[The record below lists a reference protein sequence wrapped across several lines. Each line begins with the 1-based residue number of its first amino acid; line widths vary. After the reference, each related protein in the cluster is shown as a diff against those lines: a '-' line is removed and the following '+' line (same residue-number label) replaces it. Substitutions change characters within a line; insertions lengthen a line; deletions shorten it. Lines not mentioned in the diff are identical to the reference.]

1 MFGSFFCA
9 KTWSSYLYLYYPL
22 DTFEQP
28 SSKKTAILVVP
39 QKAFW
44 LSFYIART
52 YGYPMKKVAK
62 SKE

>member
-1 MFGSFFCA
+1 M
-9 KTWSSYLYLYYPL
+9 WSIHLHLYYPL
-22 DTFEQP
+22 DTFKQP

-39 QKAFW
+39 QKVFC